1 MNTKP
6 PTVTAQSYVA
16 YRQDWLDRHREDAL
30 DPDLPIIDTHHHL
43 YDKPRPLY
51 LFEQLLADTRTGH
64 NIVATVFMDSKS
76 MFRADGP
83 EHLRP
88 VGETEFANGVAAM
101 SASGNYGTSR
111 LCAVI
116 VSFANLLF
124 GAEKS
129 REALQAHIRAGNGR
143 FRGIRQITTWDAD
156 HEV

>member
-51 LFEQLLADTRTGH
+51 LFEQLLADTRSGH

-88 VGETEFANGVAAM
+88 VGAVGETALLEELPHPLGRCRQPAKCCALLAKVDDEGPTRLLKAQRLAELCRAPFERRPAAAFVSAN
-101 SASGNYGTSR
+101 
-111 LCAVI
+111 CI
-116 VSFANLLF
+116 
-124 GAEKS
+124 E
-129 REALQAHIRAGNGR
+129 
-143 FRGIRQITTWDAD
+143 
-156 HEV
+156 